1 MPIRVALTPMESNE
15 TANAAGRWDCAI
27 VVTRPERS
35 AERFASL
42 LSAKGSK
49 RFDILV
55 SPLLTIVPV
64 VHEAD
69 LSDFAAVVLTS
80 ENAVRFTAPGGASP
94 RMPAYCIGEATA
106 AAAAAAGFLP
116 VVAGNSS
123 ESLVSLAARE
133 HSGGKLL
140 HLRGRHAA
148 GDIAGRLSDAG
159 LPSEEVVVYDQVR
172 TRLSSAARQAL
183 TLKRCVFPVFSP
195 RTAGI
200 LADEAAFAPHLGH
213 AVCCMSA
220 NVAEAFR
227 LNWRCIVAS
236 APTLRAMLSATLE
249 LAAEPAARSESG

>member
-1 MPIRVALTPMESNE
+1 MESNE
-15 TANAAGRWDCAI
+15 TADATGHSDCAI
-27 VVTRPERS
+27 VVTRPVNS
-35 AERFASL
+35 AERFADL
-42 LSAKGSK
+42 LSVQGSE

-64 VHEAD
+64 SHDLD
-69 LSDFAAVVLTS
+69 LSDFAAILLTS
-80 ENAVRFTAPGGASP
+80 ESAVRSIAPDGAPP
-94 RMPAYCIGEATA
+94 RMPAFCIGEATA
-106 AAAAAAGFLP
+106 AAAASAGFIP
-116 VVAGNSS
+116 TVAGNSS

-148 GDIAGRLSDAG
+148 GNVAGRLGDAG
-159 LPSEEVVVYDQVR
+159 LPVEEIVVYDQVR

-183 TLKRCVFPVFSP
+183 TSKRCVFPVFSP

-200 LADEAAFAPHLGH
+200 LAGEAAFAPDLGH

-236 APTLRAMLSATLE
+236 APTVDAMLSGTLE
-249 LAAEPAARSESG
+249 LAAEPAV